1 MRWLRGLGR
10 GKASQ
15 AVSLRAKHRLLAFS
29 LNWRSG
35 ISNLCAYLCVSVSSE
50 PRYTYL
56 RDEAYEASLTPRS
69 EAMQTSICRH
79 LSSMWV
85 AVAILAGCNSGG
97 SQLAPS
103 DSMQQRGAQ
112 FDRVIQST
120 VVASAARDSHRIS
133 PDGIVYTSANVKI
146 ENSQFNLDL
155 NNDGTTDFSIAE
167 ANNMYQIGCGGRGG
181 PRYTEYGELSL
192 AAEDSNGFEVNDGYA
207 AKLIGGSLIGARQSF
222 SSVKSWIEYRIA
234 GYDEHCV
241 FYHGEDGIGH
251 PAAEAI
257 WGWLS

>member
-1 MRWLRGLGR
+1 MYRFRARSQQSGRLCPQRKRLWAPALAWSTPAASTEASSIATRGRRSVRWLRGLGR
-10 GKASQ
+10 GKPSQ

-112 FDRVIQST
+112 FDRVIRGRADFRGNTQSG
-120 VVASAARDSHRIS
+120 VV
-133 PDGIVYTSANVKI
+133 
-146 ENSQFNLDL
+146 
-155 NNDGTTDFSIAE
+155 
-167 ANNMYQIGCGGRGG
+167 
-181 PRYTEYGELSL
+181 RYTHYLMQLSL
-192 AAEDSNGFEVNDGYA
+192 AQV
-207 AKLIGGSLIGARQSF
+207 RSF
-222 SSVKSWIEYRIA
+222 DNR
-234 GYDEHCV
+234 
-241 FYHGEDGIGH
+241 
-251 PAAEAI
+251 
-257 WGWLS
+257 